1 MTDDKYS
8 STRGAC
14 YIGYITQAISVNLA
28 PLFYLI
34 FQEKFSVTR
43 TQIGQLVFI
52 MFVVQLT
59 VDVLSVYFIKK
70 IGYRRACVISHLFA
84 AAGLVMLSILPS
96 VFSNAYIGIL
106 ISIIVTS
113 VGSGIIEVMISP
125 IVNSLPN
132 DSGRASMVLLHS
144 FYCWGQ
150 ALVVLLSTLAMH
162 FLGNDLWNVLP
173 VFWALIPIFNMINF
187 TRVPLGTIEDEEPL
201 RIREFITS
209 PLFILVFIVMIC
221 SGASEIA
228 MSQWASYFA
237 EAGLGVTKVVG
248 DILGPCLFAIF
259 MACGRTVYGI
269 FGKSWNLR
277 ICLTACCAITV
288 VSYLTAVFSPFP
300 LLSLFGCAL
309 CGLGV
314 SLLWPGVIS
323 LAAERFERGGTAMF
337 ALLALGGDIGCSVG
351 PLICGLVS
359 DSVSNREFFKSME
372 LSLGVSPEQLAIKLG
387 LLVITVFPVIAVFGV
402 IALCSKKRD

>member
-187 TRVPLGTIEDEEPL
+187 TRVPLGAIEDEEPL

-248 DILGPCLFAIF
+248 DILGPCYIHGVRTHRIRHFRQVVESAHLSHRLLCDNRRQLSHRRIFAVSPAVAVR
-259 MACGRTVYGI
+259 MRA
-269 FGKSWNLR
+269 LR
-277 ICLTACCAITV
+277 ARRQ
-288 VSYLTAVFSPFP
+288 P
-300 LLSLFGCAL
+300 
-309 CGLGV
+309 
-314 SLLWPGVIS
+314 S
-323 LAAERFERGGTAMF
+323 LARRH
-337 ALLALGGDIGCSVG
+337 LACRRTL
-351 PLICGLVS
+351 
-359 DSVSNREFFKSME
+359 
-372 LSLGVSPEQLAIKLG
+372 
-387 LLVITVFPVIAVFGV
+387 
-402 IALCSKKRD
+402 

>member
-1 MTDDKYS
+1 MIRRKDSRYEKQLTKNRGQDLLPVPCRADGSRHNDIPDLYACRIRSVLAKPPNAKYNNSEKRAEARTDFPRLPRTLARRNNSPRKIPLSERSPEMTDDKYS

-150 ALVVLLSTLAMH
+150 ALVVLLSTLAS
-162 FLGNDLWNVLP
+162 
-173 VFWALIPIFNMINF
+173 IFSATIS
-187 TRVPLGTIEDEEPL
+187 GTCCP
-201 RIREFITS
+201 
-209 PLFILVFIVMIC
+209 C
-221 SGASEIA
+221 SGRS
-228 MSQWASYFA
+228 SRSS
-237 EAGLGVTKVVG
+237 T
-248 DILGPCLFAIF
+248 
-259 MACGRTVYGI
+259 
-269 FGKSWNLR
+269 
-277 ICLTACCAITV
+277 
-288 VSYLTAVFSPFP
+288 
-300 LLSLFGCAL
+300 
-309 CGLGV
+309 
-314 SLLWPGVIS
+314 
-323 LAAERFERGGTAMF
+323 
-337 ALLALGGDIGCSVG
+337 
-351 PLICGLVS
+351 
-359 DSVSNREFFKSME
+359 
-372 LSLGVSPEQLAIKLG
+372 
-387 LLVITVFPVIAVFGV
+387 
-402 IALCSKKRD
+402 